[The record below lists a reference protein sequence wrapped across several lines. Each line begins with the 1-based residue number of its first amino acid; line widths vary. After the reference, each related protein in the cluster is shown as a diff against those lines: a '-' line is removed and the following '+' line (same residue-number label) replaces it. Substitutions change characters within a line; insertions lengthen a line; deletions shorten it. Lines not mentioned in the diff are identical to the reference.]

1 MRGNHENYGF
11 LVHYFNKYLLRAN
24 KNNNYCM
31 SGKQKDPVLASSDLV
46 VEGLVCIVYIK
57 EPYK

>member
-24 KNNNYCM
+24 KNNIYGM
-31 SGKQKDPVLASSDLV
+31 SGKQKDTVLASSDLV
-46 VEGLVCIVYIK
+46 VEGLV
-57 EPYK
+57 